1 MMNKAS
7 ATLLVAGFAL
17 FSLQVSARQWTLQE
31 CIDYALANNI
41 TIQKN
46 RITKLSAVEDV
57 KRSQAALLPTLSA
70 STSQS
75 VAYNPWPE
83 QGSYT
88 VQGSRVQTQVD
99 KTYYNGSYGI
109 NANWTVWNGNQNRN
123 KIALNKLTVEQAAL
137 DSAQT
142 ANTLQEQIA
151 QLFVQILYSKEAV
164 KVNEETL
171 ATSKKTEER
180 GKEFVKV
187 GSMSKAE
194 LAQLTAQRA
203 QDEYSVV
210 SAQSSLAEYKR
221 QLKQLLQITDQE
233 EFDVTAEEPTDA
245 MATAT
250 IPSVTTV
257 YDPALQYRPEIKN
270 AMLGIQSSDVQ
281 LKIAKGQRMPT
292 IGLNASITTNTTSMN
307 SNAWALQLKNNLIGG
322 VGFTV
327 SVPIFDNR
335 QTKTAINK
343 AILSKQNYQLD
354 LRDKQ
359 TQLYST
365 IENYWLQAYN
375 NQAQYK
381 SAKVSTESAQESY
394 DLLQEQFKQ
403 NLKNVI
409 ELLNG
414 KDQLLKA
421 KQSELQAKYLAIL
434 NIDLL
439 NFYKD
444 GTLKK

>member
-57 KRSQAALLPTLSA
+57 KLSQAALLPTLSA

-257 YDPALQYRPEIKN
+257 YDSALQYRPEIKN

-335 QTKTAINK
+335 QTKTATNK

-381 SAKVSTESAQESY
+381 SAKVSTQSAQESY

>member
-57 KRSQAALLPTLSA
+57 KLSQAALLPTLSA

-151 QLFVQILYSKEAV
+151 QLFVQILYSEEAV

-233 EFDVTAEEPTDA
+233 EFDVTAEEPTEA

-257 YDPALQYRPEIKN
+257 YDSALQYRPEIKN

-381 SAKVSTESAQESY
+381 SAKVSTQSAQESY

>member
-57 KRSQAALLPTLSA
+57 KLSQAALLPTLSA

-257 YDPALQYRPEIKN
+257 YDSALQYRPEIKN

-292 IGLNASITTNTTSMN
+292 IGLNASITTNTTSIN